1 MAPATIRQTS
11 PPARQAA
18 AWLLY
23 ALLVVSPLFRGLVLP
38 WQQTAQQLV
47 VLLILALLLI
57 AKARGNQPLW
67 LATPFDRPLAALLL
81 LVGLSWLISR
91 SPQDA
96 AEAIPIL
103 LTSLAIFYAT
113 VHLLQSREEEQRL
126 VLVLV
131 GGALLLALL
140 SLAHNSFPGFFP
152 FWDYD
157 GSGADHPALRGPY
170 RNYNH
175 LAGALEMIIPLA
187 LALFLTRPRRGLA
200 RYGLVLVVLLLVSAH
215 LLALSRGGW
224 FALAAALT
232 LMTLLLLF
240 RRDFAAKRLLLLVF
254 AASAALLVVVLAGTD
269 LFERALSLAE
279 EETLAGGGG
288 RLMAWRGTLEMI
300 AAHPWLGTGPG
311 SYATTFPAFQPPGTT
326 GRFFYAHNDYLQ
338 AVADLGLLFLAV
350 LGWLLIALALTAA
363 TRLASRSRQTRAFS
377 LGALIGMVAILIHSV
392 VDFNLHLPAN
402 AALFAVLAGILAAG
416 RTRSRTVPAYGEET
430 ETILPSTAASRP
442 L

>member
-1 MAPATIRQTS
+1 MAPATTDQIS
-11 PPARQAA
+11 SPARQAA

-103 LTSLAIFYAT
+103 LTSVAIFYAT

-131 GGALLLALL
+131 GGGLLLALL
-140 SLAHNSFPGFFP
+140 SLVHNTFPGLFP
-152 FWDYD
+152 FWDYEGLG
-157 GSGADHPALRGPY
+157 GSRAGFKSPL

-175 LAGALEMIIPLA
+175 LAGALEMVIPLA

-200 RYGLVLVVLLLVSAH
+200 RAGLVAVVLLLALVH

-224 FALAAALT
+224 FSLALALT
-232 LMTLLLLF
+232 LMTLILLGQA
-240 RRDFAAKRLLLLVF
+240 RFAGKRLLLLVF
-254 AASAALLVVVLAGTD
+254 SVSAIVLLLILTGTD

-279 EETLAGGGG
+279 EETLAGAGG
-288 RLMAWRGTLEMI
+288 RLMVWRGTLEMI
-300 AAHPWLGTGPG
+300 AAHPWLGAGPG
-311 SYATTFPAFQPPGTT
+311 SYATIYPAFQPPGIT
-326 GRFFYAHNDYLQ
+326 GRDFYAHNDYLQ
-338 AVADLGLLFLAV
+338 AIADLGLLFIPL
-350 LGWLLIALALTAA
+350 LLWLLFALGRSAA
-363 TRLASRSRQTRAFS
+363 AKLASPSRQTRGFA
-377 LGALIGMVAILIHSV
+377 LGALTGMVAILCHSV
-392 VDFNLHLPAN
+392 VDFNLHIPAN
-402 AALFAVLAGILAAG
+402 ASIFAALAAI
-416 RTRSRTVPAYGEET
+416 V
-430 ETILPSTAASRP
+430 AARRP
-442 L
+442 QAVKPQGINEIS